1 MSSRKKKNVIQLITR
16 ISVVG
21 IAVITAALIIL
32 LSAFNGIEKMIEALY
47 SEYDSDITIRPVNW
61 KTANEQQIDFKKLKA
76 IPGVLN
82 YSRAIEEVVVLKHEK
97 KWVNANLIGID
108 TAYLTMS
115 KMSRHMVDGECTL
128 GDSDAGY
135 AIIGATLLDKL
146 GGFIPGNVGY
156 ETVVCYIPK
165 RKIKIRPGRNPF
177 NMQTI
182 QLAGRMNFNREVN
195 ARDMIVSLDQAR
207 EMLDYTNQIS
217 AVYVDVD
224 SKWENEEVKEE
235 VKKLVGNDF
244 VVKTNFEK
252 NEIIYQTSK
261 SEKLIVFIILLFI
274 FILAAFSL
282 VASLTMLFV
291 EKIENI
297 KTMRSFGANDQFVFK
312 IFFLEGLLIA
322 GKGILFGALIGY
334 AVCALQ
340 IQFSL
345 LKMPNSNGEAFPIA
359 LSFWDGVVILSLVT
373 GLSLL
378 FSYLP
383 VKFLIYKNRITN

>member
-21 IAVITAALIIL
+21 IAVITAALIVL

-47 SEYDSDITIRPVNW
+47 SEYDSDITIRPTNW
-61 KTANEQQIDFKKLKA
+61 KTANEQQIDFEKLKA
-76 IPGVLN
+76 IQGVVN

-108 TAYLTMS
+108 SSFLEMS
-115 KMSRHMVDGECTL
+115 KMSMHMVDGESTL
-128 GDSDAGY
+128 GDRNGEY
-135 AIIGATLLDKL
+135 AVIGATLLDKL
-146 GGFIPGNVGY
+146 GGFVPNNGGF
-156 ETVVCYIPK
+156 ETVICYIPK
-165 RKIKIRPGRNPF
+165 RKIKISPGRNPF

-182 QLAGRMNFNREVN
+182 QIAGRMNFNREVN
-195 ARDMIVSLDQAR
+195 AKDLVVSLEQAR
-207 EMLDYTNQIS
+207 EMLDYKEQIS

-224 SKWENEEVKEE
+224 PKWDNEDVKEE
-235 VKKLVGNDF
+235 IKKSVGEGF

-261 SEKLIVFIILLFI
+261 SEKLIVFIILIFI

-291 EKIENI
+291 EKVDNI
-297 KTMRSFGANDQFVFK
+297 KTMQSFGANDQFVFK

-334 AVCALQ
+334 AVCVCQL
-340 IQFSL
+340 QFSL
-345 LKMPNSNGEAFPIA
+345 LTMPNSNGEAFPIA
-359 LSFWDGVVILSLVT
+359 LSFWDGVLILSLVT

-383 VKFLIYKNRITN
+383 VKFLIYKNRSTH

>member
-21 IAVITAALIIL
+21 IAAITAALIIL

-61 KTANEQQIDFKKLKA
+61 KTANEQQIDFEKLKA
-76 IPGVLN
+76 IKGVVN

-97 KWVNANLIGID
+97 KWVNANLVGID
-108 TAYLTMS
+108 SSFLE
-115 KMSRHMVDGECTL
+115 MSRMSQHMVDGECTL
-128 GDSDAGY
+128 GDGDFQYG
-135 AIIGATLLDKL
+135 IIGATLLDKL
-146 GGFIPGNVGY
+146 GGFIPGNVGF
-156 ETVVCYIPK
+156 ETVICYVPK
-165 RKIKIRPGRNPF
+165 RKIKISPGRNPF
-177 NMQTI
+177 SMQTI

-195 ARDMIVSLDQAR
+195 AKDIVVSIDQAR
-207 EMLDYTNQIS
+207 KMLDYSDQIS

-224 SKWENEEVKEE
+224 PKWDNEDVKSEI
-235 VKKLVGNDF
+235 KKLVGKEF

-261 SEKLIVFIILLFI
+261 SEKLIVFIILIFI

-291 EKIENI
+291 EKVENI

-322 GKGILFGALIGY
+322 GKGILFGTLIGY
-334 AVCALQ
+334 GVCVLQ
-340 IQFSL
+340 IQLSL
-345 LKMPNSNGEAFPIA
+345 LTMPNSNGEAFPIA
-359 LSFWDGVVILSLVT
+359 LSFWDGALIISLVT

-383 VKFLIYKNRITN
+383 VKFLIYKNRLTS